1 MFYYMIINNDYNK
14 TLCITVEKLFYSN
27 QYNSE
32 WKVTKKALQNV
43 TKCYCQS
50 HKSDTES
57 AIESSPSW
65 THTEGCNYRACLTVK
80 WQSHHWG
87 QQQPGTQV
95 CQLRASPQQ
104 GKTAILEHV
113 PAPSCGDHSKGQA
126 DRRAGPRGRNS
137 TVLGKGLAGE
147 ITGYGN
153 NRKLIT
159 DLCSFGLSW
168 SYRLKGDRGSWK
180 ERPKY
185 ILLGTYISDKA
196 KAGLQTKS

>member
-32 WKVTKKALQNV
+32 WKITKKALQNV

-137 TVLGKGLAGE
+137 TVLGKRPSRRNHW
-147 ITGYGN
+147 I
-153 NRKLIT
+153 
-159 DLCSFGLSW
+159 
-168 SYRLKGDRGSWK
+168 WK
-180 ERPKY
+180 
-185 ILLGTYISDKA
+185 
-196 KAGLQTKS
+196 